1 LQKLV
6 PVLIIN
12 KKLGFYLFLKSWFL
26 LYFFEKLVP
35 FFYIHKN
42 KKLVPFLD
50 IYKKLG
56 LFPILVKNK
65 KLGSGDYAW
74 HPSITIKISFNYNF
88 YPLPPVVGKTY
99 MLENPTCRKNLHVGK
114 TYVVKSYM
122 LEKPTCC
129 KMQLWGNPTLHNAAV
144 V

>member
-74 HPSITIKISFNYNF
+74 HPSITVEFSSGYNF
-88 YPLPPVVGKTY
+88 DPLPPVVGKSY
-99 MLENPTCRKNLHVGK
+99 VGK
-114 TYVVKSYM
+114 TYM
-122 LEKPTCC
+122 LEKPT
-129 KMQLWGNPTLHNAAV
+129 
-144 V
+144 